1 MSSIASSKSKLVTLR
16 RKAGRGKKKRTRVTI
31 DMLDQHIFNEKVKR
45 LDISM
50 HVRRHH
56 LTRLLAPEQL
66 AGGELF
72 SV

>member
-1 MSSIASSKSKLVTLR
+1 MSSIASSKSKISCAQEKSKE
-16 RKAGRGKKKRTRVTI
+16 RKRKKRRDTI

-56 LTRLLAPEQL
+56 LTRLL
-66 AGGELF
+66 
-72 SV
+72 S